1 MVDPKNLS
9 NIIESILFGAGRPM
23 RLSEMKTLLGSQ
35 NMDVDLPSIRI
46 ALSLLEERFVETS
59 IEIKEVAS
67 GFRMQIKEE
76 YGNYLY
82 PLWNDS
88 SNRLSKAL
96 METVSIVA
104 YKQPVTRGDIED
116 IRGVTVSTQIIR
128 SLLDREW
135 IKVSGYRDVPGR
147 PALYETTKTFLNDL
161 NLKSNEMNADR
172 STTHAVISS
181 CLDRRARPGGRD
193 MSAWRLEMFLA
204 RRTLLRTR
212 RTITSATVEFRL
224 EPNGVARL
232 VADLSFRRLAAFCP
246 GGAES
251 ASLFLVASA
260 VAAVVAIAMSATVVP
275 SFVSVA
281 LSP

>member
-76 YGNYLY
+76 YGDYLY

-88 SNRLSKAL
+88 SSRLSKAL

-147 PALYETTKTFLNDL
+147 PALYETTKMFLNDL
-161 NLKSNEMNADR
+161 NLKSINELPPLPEALPADE
-172 STTHAVISS
+172 AVNQ
-181 CLDRRARPGGRD
+181 
-193 MSAWRLEMFLA
+193 LEA
-204 RRTLLRTR
+204 
-212 RTITSATVEFRL
+212 
-224 EPNGVARL
+224 G
-232 VADLSFRRLAAFCP
+232 
-246 GGAES
+246 
-251 ASLFLVASA
+251 
-260 VAAVVAIAMSATVVP
+260 
-275 SFVSVA
+275 
-281 LSP
+281 